1 MQQRKNGYQKILQTL
16 LVPIKFLY
24 AFIKAVLKTVFLDLF
39 RNIKKETIYTFN
51 KEERMKI
58 KQELETKNLVNLVN
72 ERLKRVERLI
82 YSIFHD
88 PDYIK
93 RDKGKHDL
101 KELEKEA
108 K

>member
-1 MQQRKNGYQKILQTL
+1 MQYKNNGFQKIIGIL
-16 LVPIKFLY
+16 LIPIKFFY
-24 AFIKAVLKTVFLDLF
+24 ALIKAILKTITIDLF

-58 KQELETKNLVNLVN
+58 KQELETRNLLNLVN
-72 ERLKRVERLI
+72 ERLKRIERLV
-82 YSIFHD
+82 YSIFND
-88 PDYIK
+88 PDYVK

-101 KELEKEA
+101 KELEKEV